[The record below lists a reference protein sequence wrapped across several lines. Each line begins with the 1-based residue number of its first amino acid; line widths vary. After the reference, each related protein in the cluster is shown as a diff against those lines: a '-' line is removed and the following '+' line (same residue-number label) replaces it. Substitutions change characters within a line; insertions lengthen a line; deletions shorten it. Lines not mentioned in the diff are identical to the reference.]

1 MNTQKFKD
9 FVLDCWFDGM
19 TAQQIASSPTAKTL
33 YSHGSSRDLT
43 KNAIIGIVNRNGG
56 TFKQGMKSETYQNEV
71 KGKISFIEIARQIEQ
86 EQLKIKMKKEKG
98 KYRERKCLTCQEKS
112 IMEKN
117 MFICKT
123 CKENNTKYGSVESYE
138 VHI

>member
-19 TAQQIASSPTAKTL
+19 TAQQIASSPTAKIL
-33 YSHGSSRDLT
+33 YLHGSSRDLT

-56 TFKQGMKSETYQNEV
+56 TFKQGIRKKKGMKKV
-71 KGKISFIEIARQIEQ
+71 SF
-86 EQLKIKMKKEKG
+86 EQLAEDIKQKKLELEIKRQKD
-98 KYRERKCLTCQEKS
+98 KYRKRKCLSCQKES

-117 MFICKT
+117 IYMCKS
-123 CKENNTKYGSVESYE
+123 CKESYKRYGNVDSYQ
-138 VHI
+138 VHIR